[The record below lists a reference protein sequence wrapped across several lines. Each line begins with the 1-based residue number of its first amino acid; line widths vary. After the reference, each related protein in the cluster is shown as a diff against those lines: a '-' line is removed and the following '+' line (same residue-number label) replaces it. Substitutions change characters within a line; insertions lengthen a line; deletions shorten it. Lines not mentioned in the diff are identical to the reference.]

1 MTEQSV
7 TELKTG
13 EKAKVVAIHGQNA
26 AGMRKLIVFG
36 LLPGREIEVLQTFPA
51 YVLKI
56 DNTQLAL
63 DYEAAFGITV
73 AKMAGKKNKTGL

>member
-1 MTEQSV
+1 MIGQSI
-7 TELKTG
+7 TALKAG
-13 EKAKVVAIHGQNA
+13 DKARVVALEGQNA
-26 AGMRKLIVFG
+26 KTIRKLTVFG
-36 LLPGREIEVLQTFPA
+36 LLPGMEIEVIQTFPA

-73 AKMAGKKNKTGL
+73 VKLGEIKKQG

>member
-26 AGMRKLIVFG
+26 TSIRKLIVFG
-36 LLPGREIEVLQTFPA
+36 LLPGMEIEVLQTFPV

-56 DNTQLAL
+56 ENTQLAL
-63 DYEAAFGITV
+63 DYEAALGITV
-73 AKMAGKKNKTGL
+73 VMCQ

>member
-7 TELKTG
+7 TELKPG
-13 EKAKVVAIHGQNA
+13 EKARVIAIHGQSSTSS
-26 AGMRKLIVFG
+26 RKLIVFG

-56 DNTQLAL
+56 ENTQLAL

-73 AKMAGKKNKTGL
+73 VRCQSNKK

>member
-7 TELKTG
+7 TKLKTG
-13 EKAKVVAIHGQNA
+13 EKARVMAIHGQSPTTV
-26 AGMRKLIVFG
+26 RKLIVFG
-36 LLPGREIEVLQTFPA
+36 LLPGREIEVIQTVPV

-63 DYEAAFGITV
+63 DYEAAFGIIV
-73 AKMAGKKNKTGL
+73 VKSKK